1 MMMTLPVIPPM
12 ITAQSLQWQASGHT
26 RGQVAQFI
34 VLSQEYWNDPKFTL
48 LDDLTVHAEK
58 RLSFAV
64 VWSPR

>member
-1 MMMTLPVIPPM
+1 M
-12 ITAQSLQWQASGHT
+12 ASGHT

-48 LDDLTVHAEK
+48 LDDLTVHAGK
-58 RLSFAV
+58 RLTFAV